1 MAHHHHYH
9 NLNRDFQPPVLCR
22 GFQQVWVVPVLRVL
36 PNSTRPPGRQAG
48 DDFYDG
54 DDDESDGDDDHDD
67 ESTWFDDNVKVV
79 REAGKWEPLELENNL
94 LC

>member
-1 MAHHHHYH
+1 M
-9 NLNRDFQPPVLCR
+9 
-22 GFQQVWVVPVLRVL
+22 WVVPVLRVL

-79 REAGKWEPLELENNL
+79 REAGKWEPLELEYNL